1 MESVFSKVEHEVLIQ
16 YKHGAIVL
24 VQHQAILDRFAAIGF
39 VATGFNWNT
48 MQETAKITPLGLKHL
63 L

>member
-1 MESVFSKVEHEVLIQ
+1 MKNVFSKVELKVLTQ

-39 VATGFNWNT
+39 VATGFNWDT
-48 MQETAKITPLGLKHL
+48 MEATARITPLGLKHL
-63 L
+63 